1 MRLEEA
7 KKYLNDCGFILED
20 TETNDEEYDKL
31 DNDWDRKW
39 GNVSDKAL
47 DNLNKKIQNVRHKHL
62 DLEDKVLKAQNYN
75 IENLFYGLKKEL
87 KKTYKNVFLYEHDYD
102 DIEKCQSG
110 DYEFILQRKY
120 KHNFI
125 LTVNYY
131 DEDGVINVKLTNDE
145 DDEITD
151 DFSVSTIDKAINQ
164 IIDFVNFQVRGE

>member
-1 MRLEEA
+1 MKLEEA

-75 IENLFYGLKKEL
+75 IENFFYGLKKEL
-87 KKTYKNVFLYEHDYD
+87 KKTYKNVFLYEQDYD
-102 DIEKCQSG
+102 DIDKCQTG

-131 DEDGVINVKLTNDE
+131 DEDNVINVKLTNDE
-145 DDEITD
+145 DDVITD